1 MLSGS
6 DDILMHL
13 NLIDFFETF
22 VSVMRVSRITPEEH
36 AIAKKLIK
44 VAAEGDGEL
53 KEALRGL
60 PNRTVEEEA
69 EPLRAY
75 VNDLLY

>member
-1 MLSGS
+1 MVSKS
-6 DDILMHL
+6 EDILMYL

-22 VSVMRVSRITPEEH
+22 VSLMRVSRLTTEENTVVRN
-36 AIAKKLIK
+36 LVR
-44 VAAEGDGEL
+44 VAAEEDDQL

-75 VNDLLY
+75 INEILN